1 MARILILTFGSR
13 GDVQPFAALGA
24 ALTARGHDVT
34 LSTGQGFDDLIA
46 AQGLTPAPLSIDM
59 QAMVD
64 SPEVKAALTSPRG
77 WLKAFR
83 SSQALMQRQL
93 DEMWVVARQVAPRII
108 VYNTK
113 AFAAPWFARKLGA
126 VAVPAFLQPAF
137 VPTGAFPNPIVPL
150 PNLGSLGNRLSG
162 RAMTA
167 LMRLGYRAIL
177 KKWLPR
183 HPEVP
188 ARPGLDPLRGYH
200 PGPHAVPRLH
210 AHSRHIVP
218 KPGDW
223 GADEHVTGY
232 WFLPPTV
239 DWEPPAEL
247 ASFLGSGPP
256 PVYVGFGSMPSVDG
270 ERTASVVLAAL
281 RQTKTRAVV
290 ARGWGALS
298 GVAAGDDIHV
308 IGGAPHDWLFPRC
321 RAVVHH
327 GGAGTTHEGL
337 RWGRPTLVCPVFGDQ
352 PFWGR
357 AIARLGVGPAPLP
370 LKRLD
375 VDGLSA
381 ALRDLQ
387 SPTFREKAQAL
398 SESLRSE
405 AGAEAAAELILDIS
419 SPACV

>member
-1 MARILILTFGSR
+1 MATILILTFGSR
-13 GDVQPFAALGA
+13 GDVQPFVALGA

-64 SPEVKAALTSPRG
+64 SPEVRAALTSPRG

-93 DEMWVVARQVAPRII
+93 DEMWDVACQVAPQII
-108 VYNTK
+108 VYNMK
-113 AFAAPWFARKLGA
+113 AFAAPWFARRLGA

-150 PNLGSLGNRLSG
+150 PDFGSLGNRLSG
-162 RAMTA
+162 RAMTG
-167 LMRLGYRAIL
+167 LMRLGYRSIL
-177 KKWLPR
+177 RKWLPR
-183 HPEVP
+183 HADVP
-188 ARPGLDPLRGYH
+188 SRPGLDPLRGYH
-200 PGPHAVPRLH
+200 PNACAIPRLH
-210 AHSRHIVP
+210 GHSRHIVP
-218 KPGDW
+218 KPADW

-232 WFLPPTV
+232 WFLGGTA
-239 DWEPPAEL
+239 DWEPPTALE
-247 ASFLGSGPP
+247 AFLGSGPP

-270 ERTASVVLAAL
+270 ARTASVVLAAL

-298 GVAAGDDIHV
+298 GAATGDDIHV
-308 IGGAPHDWLFPRC
+308 IDGAPHDGLFPRC

-357 AIARLGVGPAPLP
+357 AVERLGAGPAPIP

-375 VDGLSA
+375 VDRLAA

-387 SPTFREKAQAL
+387 SPSLQEKAVAL
-398 SESLRSE
+398 REQIQSE
-405 AGAEAAAELILDIS
+405 AGAEAAADLILGVR
-419 SPACV
+419 PA

>member
-1 MARILILTFGSR
+1 MAKILILTFGSR
-13 GDVQPFAALGA
+13 GDVQPFVALGA
-24 ALTARGHDVT
+24 ALSARGHDVT
-34 LSTGQGFDDLIA
+34 LSTGQGFHELIA

-64 SPEVKAALTSPRG
+64 SPEVKAALMSPRG

-93 DEMWVVARQVAPRII
+93 DEMWDVARQMAPQII
-108 VYNTK
+108 VYNMK

-126 VAVPAFLQPAF
+126 VAVSAFLQPAF

-150 PNLGSLGNRLSG
+150 PDLGRLGNRLSG
-162 RAMTA
+162 RAMTG

-177 KKWLPR
+177 RKWLPR
-183 HPEVP
+183 HPDVP
-188 ARPGLDPLRGYH
+188 ARSGLDPLRGYH
-200 PGPHAVPRLH
+200 PNARAVPRLH
-210 AHSRHIVP
+210 GHSRHIVP
-218 KPGDW
+218 KPADW
-223 GADEHVTGY
+223 GADEQVTGY
-232 WFLPPTV
+232 WFLAPTA
-239 DWEPPAEL
+239 DWEPPADL
-247 ASFLGSGPP
+247 AAFLGSGPP

-281 RQTKTRAVV
+281 RQAKTRAVV
-290 ARGWGALS
+290 AKGWGALS
-298 GVAAGDDIHV
+298 GAAAGDDIHV
-308 IGGAPHDWLFPRC
+308 IDGAPHDWLFPRC

-357 AIARLGVGPAPLP
+357 AVARLGVGPAPLP

-381 ALRDLQ
+381 SLRDLQ
-387 SPTFREKAQAL
+387 SPTLQEKAHAL
-398 SESLRSE
+398 SERVRSE
-405 AGAEAAAELILDIS
+405 AGVEAAAELILGVT
-419 SPACV
+419 PTTRV

>member
-1 MARILILTFGSR
+1 MATVLILTFGSR
-13 GDVQPFAALGA
+13 GDVQPFVALGA
-24 ALTARGHDVT
+24 ALKARGHDVT
-34 LSTGQGFDDLIA
+34 LSTGRGFDDLIA
-46 AQGLTPAPLSIDM
+46 AQGLRPAPLSIDM

-64 SPEVKAALTSPRG
+64 SPEVRAALTSPRG

-93 DEMWVVARQVAPRII
+93 DEMWDVARQVAPRIV
-108 VYNTK
+108 VYNMK
-113 AFAAPWFARKLGA
+113 AFAAPWFACKLGA

-137 VPTGAFPNPIVPL
+137 APTGAFPNPIAPL
-150 PNLGSLGNRLSG
+150 PDLGSLGNRLSG
-162 RAMTA
+162 RAMTG

-177 KKWLPR
+177 RKWLPR
-183 HPEVP
+183 HPEAP
-188 ARPGLDPLRGYH
+188 ARPGLDPLRGHH
-200 PGPHAVPRLH
+200 PDARAVPRLH

-218 KPGDW
+218 KPSDW

-232 WFLPPTV
+232 WSLGRAS
-239 DWEPPAEL
+239 DWEPPADL
-247 ASFLGSGPP
+247 AAFLASGPP

-281 RQTKTRAVV
+281 RQMKTRAVV

-298 GVAAGDDIHV
+298 GAVGGDNIHV
-308 IGGAPHDWLFPRC
+308 IDGAPHDGLFPHC
-321 RAVVHH
+321 QAVVHH

-357 AIARLGVGPAPLP
+357 AVARLGVGPAPLP

-375 VDGLSA
+375 VVGLSA

-387 SPTFREKAQAL
+387 SPDLQERARAL
-398 SESLRSE
+398 SEKLQSE
-405 AGAEAAAELILDIS
+405 DGAEAAAELLLDV
-419 SPACV
+419 SPPVYV

>member
-13 GDVQPFAALGA
+13 GDVQPFVALGA
-24 ALTARGHDVT
+24 ALAARGHDVT

-46 AQGLTPAPLSIDM
+46 AHGLTPAPLSIDM

-64 SPEVKAALTSPRG
+64 SPEVRAALTSPRG
-77 WLKAFR
+77 WLRAFR
-83 SSQALMQRQL
+83 SSQTLMQRQL
-93 DEMWVVARQVAPRII
+93 DGMWDVAKQVAPRII
-108 VYNTK
+108 VYNMK

-137 VPTGAFPNPIVPL
+137 VPTGDFPNPIVPL
-150 PNLGSLGNRLSG
+150 PGLGRFGNRLSG
-162 RAMTA
+162 RAMTG

-183 HPEVP
+183 HAEVP

-200 PGPHAVPRLH
+200 PNGRVVPRLH
-210 AHSRHIVP
+210 GHSRYLVP
-218 KPGDW
+218 KPADW

-232 WFLPPTV
+232 WFLGGTA
-239 DWEPPAEL
+239 DWGPPAAL
-247 ASFLGSGPP
+247 AAFLNSGPP
-256 PVYVGFGSMPSVDG
+256 PVYVGFGSMPSVNG
-270 ERTASVVLAAL
+270 ERTALVVLAAL
-281 RQTKTRAVV
+281 RQTGTRAVV
-290 ARGWGALS
+290 AKGWGALS
-298 GVAAGDDIHV
+298 GAAAGDGIHV
-308 IGGAPHDWLFPRC
+308 IDGAPHDWLFPRC

-352 PFWGR
+352 SFWGR
-357 AIARLGVGPAPLP
+357 AVARLGVGPPPLP

-387 SPTFREKAQAL
+387 LPAWQENARAL
-398 SESLRSE
+398 GERLRSE
-405 AGAEAAAELILDIS
+405 AGAAAAADLILDVM
-419 SPACV
+419 PTAYV